1 MGNVGQGDKWYE
13 IDLEECVSGSFII
26 KWIKLHRRTNKFPFK
41 RNQYLH
47 FDLVPNISEPVV
59 DMSETTVAA
68 EGLPPL
74 GPSGPPPR
82 KCQPRRG
89 IPRAA
94 RCSSASLA
102 SGHGR
107 RIPEQ
112 RRNTHLPRLCKPLVR
127 HCLRTGNRDYC
138 SQNKGRQQLYSVLT
152 RFSAARHLLCAKLHV
167 YF

>member
-1 MGNVGQGDKWYE
+1 MKLIWRSVFQVASLSN
-13 IDLEECVSGSFII
+13 GSNCTGAP
-26 KWIKLHRRTNKFPFK
+26 KKFPFK

-47 FDLVPNISEPVV
+47 FDLGANISEPVV

-127 HCLRTGNRDYC
+127 HCLGTGNRDYC
-138 SQNKGRQQLYSVLT
+138 SQNKGASATIFCLDTVQRSTALT
-152 RFSAARHLLCAKLHV
+152 LCEIACL
-167 YF
+167 FLACWSW